1 MTNPLV
7 SVAIITYNQKD
18 FLIEAIDS
26 VLAQDYLNIEIVVAD
41 DCSTDGTQNI
51 LQQYKIKYPQK
62 FVLILSEINEG
73 ITKNSNKAHFACS
86 GKYIAWLGG
95 DDLMFKDK
103 IRKQVE
109 YMESHPDCNIV
120 YHNLEVFD
128 SDSGKIISYF
138 NNKKNKYIGDVGLLI
153 KHGTF
158 NGACSNMVRY
168 DKTPK
173 HGFDEDL
180 PVSSD
185 WLYWIETLLNGG
197 TICYIDEVLGKYRKH
212 SKNVTNSNSVFF
224 KQAIK
229 DHLLTLLKIKKMT
242 TKYDVEIYY
251 ALSYKYMYARVID
264 YKKNLLLSLKYNP
277 LNIKALIYLSVY
289 FFSFTKI
296 KL

>member
-1 MTNPLV
+1 
-7 SVAIITYNQKD
+7 
-18 FLIEAIDS
+18 
-26 VLAQDYLNIEIVVAD
+26 
-41 DCSTDGTQNI
+41 
-51 LQQYKIKYPQK
+51 
-62 FVLILSEINEG
+62 
-73 ITKNSNKAHFACS
+73 
-86 GKYIAWLGG
+86 
-95 DDLMFKDK
+95 
-103 IRKQVE
+103 
-109 YMESHPDCNIV
+109 
-120 YHNLEVFD
+120 
-128 SDSGKIISYF
+128 
-138 NNKKNKYIGDVGLLI
+138 
-153 KHGTF
+153 
-158 NGACSNMVRY
+158 MVRY